1 MPDRRLFAG
10 DPLQAYVHQGDHHCA
25 HKRSDHI
32 EPCFSEI
39 ARRHAKNGYIPVDDE
54 ELDAIAIESNHTIEI
69 DSFVPRARSP
79 SEQLSR
85 KVRSLTPLAPMPPKH
100 SDDSENASR
109 NQQEKQ
115 RRVFDP
121 GNCRNAERHD

>member
-69 DSFVPRARSP
+69 DSFVPRAQIDERYLDSP
-79 SEQLSR
+79 YYI
-85 KVRSLTPLAPMPPKH
+85 AP
-100 SDDSENASR
+100 DGQVGQDAFAVIRE
-109 NQQEKQ
+109 
-115 RRVFDP
+115 
-121 GNCRNAERHD
+121 